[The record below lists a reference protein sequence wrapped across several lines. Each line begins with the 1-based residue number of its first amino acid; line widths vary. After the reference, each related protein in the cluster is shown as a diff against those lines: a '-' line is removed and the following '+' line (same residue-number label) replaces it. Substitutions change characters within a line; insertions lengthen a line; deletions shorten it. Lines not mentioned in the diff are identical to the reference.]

1 MKGTHISKKAQRKM
15 TGIGQNLYCMGISA
29 LLKEIDYWGTLK
41 KDRYAIN
48 RTENAKD
55 QLRYLTRA

>member
-15 TGIGQNLYCMGISA
+15 TGIGQDLYCMDIPA
-29 LLKEIDYWGTLK
+29 LVKEIDYWGALK

-48 RTENAKD
+48 RSENAKD
-55 QLRYLTRA
+55 LLRKLCK